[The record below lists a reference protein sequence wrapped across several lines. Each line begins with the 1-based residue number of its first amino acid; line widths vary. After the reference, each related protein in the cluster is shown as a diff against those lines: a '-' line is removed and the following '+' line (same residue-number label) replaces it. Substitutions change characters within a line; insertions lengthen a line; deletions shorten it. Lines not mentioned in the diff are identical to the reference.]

1 MLFWFQAGKHI
12 FDIFDRILFNQFSR
26 IVTDSLLILID
37 SKLNKMIMI
46 FNTDQGET

>member
-26 IVTDSLLILID
+26 IVTDSLLILINYE
-37 SKLNKMIMI
+37 LNKMIMI
-46 FNTDQGET
+46 FYSDQEVT